1 MARRSNIAR
10 TTSLRLSTTPQVVEL
25 LERLA
30 KTGFHGKNAADVAEE
45 ILRRQLVELLRDEPL
60 IERLQRAKRR

>member
-1 MARRSNIAR
+1 
-10 TTSLRLSTTPQVVEL
+10 LSTTPQVVEL

-45 ILRRQLVELLRDEPL
+45 ILRRQLVDLLRDEPL